1 MTPGSGAASATSA
14 FSAPGL
20 TPGGASVDP
29 PSWTAREE
37 LAWASPWELS
47 DGASLLPAAAA
58 APEGGSS
65 GPIGPRP
72 LAASSTSDAVAAH
85 ESTEAS
91 QLTFQTARSNFGDS
105 EGEEGGGGASEGGS
119 FLEALFPP
127 ADAVRLPRQGLPRPA
142 GGEGEAEEP
151 PPSWGELER
160 QLRGGAW
167 PVPRLAP
174 KARIQQQLQRA
185 RDPAWQE
192 LNSPGPWA
200 GPETPAPARPPR

>member
-1 MTPGSGAASATSA
+1 MC
-14 FSAPGL
+14 SAPGP
-20 TPGGASVDP
+20 TPEGAP
-29 PSWTAREE
+29 PPPPAD

-47 DGASLLPAAAA
+47 DGASLLPGGGVAALAA
-58 APEGGSS
+58 APGSAEN
-65 GPIGPRP
+65 G
-72 LAASSTSDAVAAH
+72 
-85 ESTEAS
+85 S

-105 EGEEGGGGASEGGS
+105 EGEEGGGGGSDGGS
-119 FLEALFPP
+119 VLEALFPP
-127 ADAVRLPRQGLPRPA
+127 AGAVRLPRQGLPRSEGRDGGA
-142 GGEGEAEEP
+142 GEP
-151 PPSWGELER
+151 LPSWGELER

-200 GPETPAPARPPR
+200 GLETPAPAPSRSAR